1 MPPRR
6 DDRPGVAAIFA
17 DIASSCRRLGAPT
30 YADWAECVVAWHENE
45 PLRTLLAPYADARVG
60 DMVPLRLFA
69 AIHRLVLERQ
79 AGELGIF
86 MPSVGG
92 TPPADELQRERM
104 CRTLLAVIDAHR
116 GEVAAAL
123 ARIPQTN
130 EVGRA
135 VGLAALLRRLRYAF
149 GLPVDLH
156 EIGCSAGLSLRVDA
170 LVDAG
175 VIGADHT
182 EWGALPDIAGR
193 AGIDLAP
200 VDASTEA
207 GRTLLTSFVWTDH
220 IERFERLRQALR
232 VADQV
237 DVDLACAD
245 AVDSVLGLALRP
257 GRVLVVWHSAMWL
270 YLAPHERTAIRAAL
284 QELGSAATADGPL
297 AHAWLEPVAEDEGGQ
312 HQFTLAMAT
321 WPGIDGVPAGVEVP
335 WGYAPPA
342 GEPVAWHVPC
352 AGAIVRDRS
361 GRILLV
367 RRGQAPSRGLWS
379 VPGGRVEPGEDWA
392 EAAVREVWEETGIVA
407 AHPEFVGIVERDS
420 EAGTTYLIADYQMT
434 GDGEPRAGDDA
445 LEARWC
451 EPDELSL
458 MPTTPGLVEALRGWG
473 VVDSP

>member
-1 MPPRR
+1 
-6 DDRPGVAAIFA
+6 
-17 DIASSCRRLGAPT
+17 
-30 YADWAECVVAWHENE
+30 VVAWHEDE
-45 PLRTLLAPYADARVG
+45 PLRTLLGPYADARVG

-79 AGELGIF
+79 AGELGTF

-92 TPPADELQRERM
+92 TPPNDDLQRERM

-116 GEVAAAL
+116 DEIAGAL
-123 ARIPQTN
+123 TRIPQTN

-135 VGLAALLRRLRYAF
+135 VGLAALLRRLRHAF
-149 GLPVDLH
+149 ALPVDLH

-175 VIGADHT
+175 VIRADHA

-193 AGIDLAP
+193 DGIDLAP
-200 VDASTEA
+200 VDASTPS
-207 GRTLLTSFVWTDH
+207 GRTLLTSFVWTDQ

-237 DVDLACAD
+237 DVDLVRAD
-245 AVDSVLGLALRP
+245 AVDSVRGLVLRP
-257 GRVLVVWHSAMWL
+257 GRILVVWHSAMWL
-270 YLAPHERTAIRAAL
+270 YLAPDERSDIRAAL
-284 QELGSAATADGPL
+284 EELGAAATAGSPL
-297 AHAWLEPVAEDEGGQ
+297 AHAWLEPVAENEGGE

-335 WGYAPPA
+335 WGHAPPS
-342 GEPVAWHVPC
+342 GEPVAWNVPC
-352 AGAIVRDRS
+352 AGAIVRDPS

-392 EAAVREVWEETGIVA
+392 EAAVREVREETGIVA
-407 AHPEFVGIVERDS
+407 RHPEFVGIVERDS
-420 EAGTTYLIADYQMT
+420 EAGTTYLIADYAMT

-451 EPDELSL
+451 EPDELRL

-473 VVDSP
+473 LIDEE